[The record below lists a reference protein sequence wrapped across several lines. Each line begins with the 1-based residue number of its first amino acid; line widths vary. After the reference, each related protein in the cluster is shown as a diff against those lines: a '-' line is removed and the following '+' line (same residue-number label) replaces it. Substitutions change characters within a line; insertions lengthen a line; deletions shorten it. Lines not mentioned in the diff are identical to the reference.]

1 MPSHLASLK
10 ARFLPYRSWVWSQR
24 LLAPPSSALG
34 ADPRKQRQFGGARP
48 QEHPAS
54 REERPCLGWRGCLC
68 PLGSQGPGSFPV
80 STLGLWP
87 AVCGFQFLP
96 CPGLGLL
103 LPARPSPCQP
113 WVSTAYSLPIFSS
126 CCVASLPPGVCHET
140 DPQDLADGLPRQGK
154 GLWAQFPH
162 WWNRGLSVHR
172 AVVGSAEGS
181 GVMTG
186 PLGGWSSS

>member
-140 DPQDLADGLPRQGK
+140 DTGPGRRV
-154 GLWAQFPH
+154 AQA
-162 WWNRGLSVHR
+162 G
-172 AVVGSAEGS
+172 EGS
-181 GVMTG
+181 LGSVS
-186 PLGGWSSS
+186 PLVEQRPFRASCSGWVC